1 MYMMQDVT
9 GPVGDCMEGPGGPR
23 GPSTFDTFKYKAEEL
38 ATKLGLSEWSIEY
51 KQEKLEEDVNVETR
65 VEYMLRRA
73 TLVLNTSV
81 EKHDSAT
88 YYATLAIC
96 NILLV
101 DIDCTM
107 QEAGISPTTRGATQN
122 AVVRRL
128 ARVL

>member
-1 MYMMQDVT
+1 MDMTQGAT
-9 GPVGDCMEGPGGPR
+9 GPK
-23 GPSTFDTFKYKAEEL
+23 GPSAFDAFKYKGMEL
-38 ATKLGLSEWSIEY
+38 STRLGLSEWSIEY
-51 KQEKLEEDVNVETR
+51 KQEKLEKDVNVETR

-73 TLVLNTSV
+73 TLVLNTSI
-81 EKHDSAT
+81 EEHDLAV
-88 YYATLAIC
+88 YYATIAIC